1 MLSGCDPNW
10 TVTPEREEMLEELP
24 GCIATTCSVLS
35 VLRSFLQCRAEKA
48 DAKFNIL
55 KNLELLRVVG
65 ANDRMSVIQLVQVGV
80 MLIYFCTGVLPH
92 VAAGTAKYVIRD
104 RAHVVGDGMGTG
116 LANIQFRDAQGRQCA
131 HVAIM
136 CIGEEA
142 SQPRLALKDYSLE
155 VPKGPRALAIQQIN
169 ELELRWVEQCG
180 LFVEADCPQRM
191 VKMLDFTALAA
202 FRGLDPP
209 AVSTPEL
216 LEAIAQCELM
226 LDTASSA
233 HRAVEAARNAVALAP
248 GATLTLP
255 EAKQTLARA
264 LMSAFRV
271 PEAIEMYQQVLTL
284 LPGDPEAS
292 AELSEA
298 SAALKAHERR
308 LATLPGTE
316 EDWAARRRRLL
327 AALRAQRRP
336 NWKEADWQV
345 HAFARLDLGAIYG
358 RCMNNIARVDVHDE
372 KYKNFGREYQSRSVP
387 AVINGAMHRW
397 PAMSRWSMENFAA
410 DFGHQKIICDHR
422 FGIRMRFNDFRD
434 YMAEQED
441 DTPLYLFDHAF
452 GEYPSTKTL
461 LGDYEV
467 PEAFRSDLLA
477 ELGPLRPPF
486 RWLLLGPRR
495 SGSTLHKDPLGTSA
509 WNALVF
515 GKKLWVLFPPS
526 TPPELL
532 RPEAD
537 ADFSEESASCW
548 FLHWWKSARARAW
561 PEQFRPIEFL
571 QQPGEVVFVPARW
584 WHAVLN
590 LEDSLAVTQNFCNEW
605 NVGNVWRCTSATHPV
620 LARHLRQS
628 LKCQRPDL
636 CEALMAKQSQMEGD
650 DPKVSY
656 VFDSSSRRVA
666 LDKQEEPMSSDDEYL
681 TWMAN
686 SPFKR
691 RRYSGEED
699 PKRPKKSHA
708 EQVGSAQA
716 ARNELPFGSSELE
729 KVLTELRAWECFD
742 RRASFPAMDAE
753 TLVTL
758 ARVAERAERYDEMA
772 NYMKMRVQMGSILNP
787 EERDMFSAAF
797 KNSLTERRVAVRVA
811 DGVEQMETLEG
822 RDAHASLARG
832 YRSKVEAELQSI
844 CEDALALLRSNLV
857 PNAEAGEA
865 KTFYLKMH
873 HARDAAGFGS
883 VVRV

>member
-1 MLSGCDPNW
+1 MVAASAGLNDTRDPPPIAAMVCD
-10 TVTPEREEMLEELP
+10 
-24 GCIATTCSVLS
+24 
-35 VLRSFLQCRAEKA
+35 
-48 DAKFNIL
+48 
-55 KNLELLRVVG
+55 
-65 ANDRMSVIQLVQVGV
+65 AND
-80 MLIYFCTGVLPH
+80 VLYR
-92 VAAGTAKYVIRD
+92 GT
-104 RAHVVGDGMGTG
+104 
-116 LANIQFRDAQGRQCA
+116 
-131 HVAIM
+131 
-136 CIGEEA
+136 
-142 SQPRLALKDYSLE
+142 RLA
-155 VPKGPRALAIQQIN
+155 
-169 ELELRWVEQCG
+169 EQG
-180 LFVEADCPQRM
+180 LFVEA
-191 VKMLDFTALAA
+191 LAA
-202 FRGLDPP
+202 FRDLDPP

-271 PEAIEMYQQVLTL
+271 PEAIETYRQVLTL
-284 LPGDPEAS
+284 RPGDAEAS

-298 SAALKAHERR
+298 TAALKAHERR

-327 AALRAQRRP
+327 EQVRAQRRP
-336 NWKEADWQV
+336 NWKEADWKV
-345 HAFARLDLGAIYG
+345 HSFARLNLGAIYG
-358 RCMNNIARVDVHDE
+358 RCMDNIARVDVQDE

-387 AVINGAMHRW
+387 ALINGAMNRW
-397 PAMSRWSMENFAA
+397 PAMGRWSMENFAA

-452 GEYPSTKTL
+452 GEYPSTKNL
-461 LGDYEV
+461 LSEYEV
-467 PEAFRSDLLA
+467 PEAFQSDLLA
-477 ELGPLRPPF
+477 ELGTLRPPF

-537 ADFSEESASCW
+537 TDFSEESASCW

-561 PEQFRPIEFL
+561 PEQFTPIEFL

-628 LKCQRPDL
+628 LKCRRPDL
-636 CEALMAKQSQMEGD
+636 CESLMAKQPQMDGD

-656 VFDSSSRRVA
+656 VFDTSSRQVA

-686 SPFKR
+686 GPKR
-691 RRYSGEED
+691 RRYSGEDAAKRSSTRHTGRLVNEGFAWSVANVVLNWDGRGAPPAELPLRPPGPPEPVPED

-708 EQVGSAQA
+708 EQA
-716 ARNELPFGSSELE
+716 AEEEADRNLLPFGSSELE
-729 KVLTELRAWECFD
+729 KVLTERAWGYFD
-742 RRASFPAMDAE
+742 CHASFPAMDAE

-772 NYMKMRVQMGSILNP
+772 NYMKPSEATLLVLRVCGFASHTCACDCP
-787 EERDMFSAAF
+787 E
-797 KNSLTERRVAVRVA
+797 
-811 DGVEQMETLEG
+811 
-822 RDAHASLARG
+822 
-832 YRSKVEAELQSI
+832 
-844 CEDALALLRSNLV
+844 
-857 PNAEAGEA
+857 
-865 KTFYLKMH
+865 
-873 HARDAAGFGS
+873 
-883 VVRV
+883 

>member
-1 MLSGCDPNW
+1 NRKVRIVKAIISRVLSWCSADW
-10 TVTPEREEMLEELP
+10 TVTPEREEMLEEFP
-24 GCIATTCSVLS
+24 GCIAT
-35 VLRSFLQCRAEKA
+35 FA
-48 DAKFNIL
+48 
-55 KNLELLRVVG
+55 
-65 ANDRMSVIQLVQVGV
+65 
-80 MLIYFCTGVLPH
+80 
-92 VAAGTAKYVIRD
+92 
-104 RAHVVGDGMGTG
+104 VGDGMGTG
-116 LANIQFRDAQGRQCA
+116 LADIHFRDAQGRQCA

-136 CIGEEA
+136 CIGEEELRLIA
-142 SQPRLALKDYSLE
+142 SLKGEVNGQDFAGLTPLHLAARLGRHEAGQSGSLFAAVPFAEQAAKALLALKAYEGSQLSLSPSRTPLM
-155 VPKGPRALAIQQIN
+155 VAASAGLNDTRDPPPIAAMVCDANDVLHRGSRLA
-169 ELELRWVEQCG
+169 EQG
-180 LFVEADCPQRM
+180 LFVEA
-191 VKMLDFTALAA
+191 LAA
-202 FRGLDPP
+202 FRDLDPP

-271 PEAIEMYQQVLTL
+271 PEAIETYQQVLTL
-284 LPGDPEAS
+284 RPGDAEAS
-292 AELSEA
+292 EELSEA
-298 SAALKAHERR
+298 TAALKAHERR

-327 AALRAQRRP
+327 EQVRAQRRP
-336 NWKEADWQV
+336 NWKEADWKV
-345 HAFARLDLGAIYG
+345 HSFARLDLGAIYG
-358 RCMNNIARVDVHDE
+358 RCMDNIARVDVQDE
-372 KYKNFGREYQSRSVP
+372 KYKDFGREYQSRSVP
-387 AVINGAMHRW
+387 ALINGAMHRW
-397 PAMSRWSMENFAA
+397 PAMGRWRMENFSA

-461 LGDYEV
+461 LSEYEV
-467 PEAFRSDLLA
+467 PEAFQSDLLA
-477 ELGPLRPPF
+477 ELGTLRPPF

-537 ADFSEESASCW
+537 TDFSEESASCW

-561 PEQFRPIEFL
+561 PERFTPIEFL

-628 LKCQRPDL
+628 LKCHRPDL
-636 CEALMAKQSQMEGD
+636 CESLMAKQPQMDGD

-656 VFDSSSRRVA
+656 VFDRSSRQVA

-686 SPFKR
+686 GPKR

-708 EQVGSAQA
+708 EKA
-716 ARNELPFGSSELE
+716 AEEEADRNQLPFGSSELE
-729 KVLTELRAWECFD
+729 KVLTQRAWGCFD
-742 RRASFPAMDAE
+742 CHASFPAMDAE

-772 NYMKMRVQMGSILNP
+772 NYMKPFESTLLVLRVCGFASGFESGVGFILVHLIARNMFRLLGGGSRGCI
-787 EERDMFSAAF
+787 RDIVSHIW
-797 KNSLTERRVAVRVA
+797 SSS
-811 DGVEQMETLEG
+811 EG
-822 RDAHASLARG
+822 LGNTKFVKVKIGTWFEAS
-832 YRSKVEAELQSI
+832 KLQRQQ
-844 CEDALALLRSNLV
+844 LPGLGFLV
-857 PNAEAGEA
+857 HRQP
-865 KTFYLKMH
+865 
-873 HARDAAGFGS
+873 
-883 VVRV
+883 